1 MITLPTAI
9 DGLIYLEP
17 QVFKDDR
24 GFFMESYNR
33 PRYQALGIGIEFV
46 QDNHS
51 SSRKGTVR
59 GLHYQSSPGQA
70 KLLRCTRGTI
80 WDVAVD
86 LRPESSTFGK
96 WQAFELD
103 AVLHRQ
109 LFIPTGFAHGFCVLS
124 EEAEVQYKCSSVY
137 VAATESG
144 IAWNDLDLAVAWPV
158 TNPVISARDQGNE
171 SFAAFKARAK
181 GL

>member
-1 MITLPTAI
+1 MITLPTTI

-24 GFFMESYNR
+24 GFFMESYQR

-80 WDVAVD
+80 
-86 LRPESSTFGK
+86 
-96 WQAFELD
+96 
-103 AVLHRQ
+103 
-109 LFIPTGFAHGFCVLS
+109 
-124 EEAEVQYKCSSVY
+124 
-137 VAATESG
+137 
-144 IAWNDLDLAVAWPV
+144 
-158 TNPVISARDQGNE
+158 
-171 SFAAFKARAK
+171 
-181 GL
+181 